1 MIRLADRYK
10 MSSFFMADHATRA
23 QTLREVAEELL
34 RRKKK
39 LKFSAMARAETDFI
53 PETLD
58 TIARGG
64 GRMLFVGLES
74 SNQDFLDLMN
84 KGITVEQVETLCR
97 RASRAG
103 LHVVLFILDLPSR
116 PASEVLD
123 TIQWCMDRA
132 DIVHDLVYQR
142 FVLSR
147 DVLYFTDPAELGIQP
162 TVDPQV
168 WTDVYD
174 IPYRSLVERSEE
186 ETRAIDARRL
196 EASELF
202 LARRKIAPTQGG
214 DIWVEC
220 HTL

>member
-1 MIRLADRYK
+1 MIKLADRYQ

-23 QTLREVAEELL
+23 QTLQEVAEELI
-34 RRKKK
+34 RQKREF
-39 LKFSAMARAETDFI
+39 KFSAMARAETEFSQ
-53 PETLD
+53 ECLD

-74 SNQDFLDLMN
+74 TNQEFLELMN

-97 RASRAG
+97 RAKKAG
-103 LHVVLFILDLPSR
+103 LYVVLFILDLPSR
-116 PASEVLD
+116 PAAEVLD

-147 DVLYFTDPAELGIQP
+147 DVLCFTDPGELGIEP
-162 TVDPQV
+162 TVEPET
-168 WTDVYD
+168 WTDVYN
-174 IPYRSLVERSEE
+174 IPYRSLRARTDA
-186 ETRAIDARRL
+186 ETAAIDAKRL
-196 EASELF
+196 EASALF
-202 LARRKIAPTQGG
+202 LKKRKIAPTQGG